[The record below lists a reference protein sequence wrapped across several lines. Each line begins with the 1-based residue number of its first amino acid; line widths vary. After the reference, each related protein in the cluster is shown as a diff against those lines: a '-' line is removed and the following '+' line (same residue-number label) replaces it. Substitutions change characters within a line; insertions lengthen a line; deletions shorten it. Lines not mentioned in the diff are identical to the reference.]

1 MREEA
6 SIDHLSVGMRRPTG
20 EYERPI
26 LGARLFWTKPGT
38 LVIITLITITVF
50 RDAFCRASMR
60 LQDKNIKT

>member
-26 LGARLFWTKPGT
+26 SGARLFWTKPGT
-38 LVIITLITITVF
+38 LVIITLNNNNSFYRRILQSLN
-50 RDAFCRASMR
+50 AFTR
-60 LQDKNIKT
+60 